1 MRIYIYPI
9 NLNTVL
15 VRVDSIAVSLFVFT
29 YNQHSPIYDVAPVE
43 NHNFEKPS
51 IRLGAGVLVYW
62 VSHFTFSLDE
72 LMKILLNMALPVI
85 KQGRVGK
92 VVNVIIW

>member
-1 MRIYIYPI
+1 M
-9 NLNTVL
+9 L
-15 VRVDSIAVSLFVFT
+15 VPEDSIAVSLFVFT

-62 VSHFTFSLDE
+62 VSHFSSDE
-72 LMKILLNMALPVI
+72 VMKILLNMALPVRRSS
-85 KQGRVGK
+85 KAEWER
-92 VVNVIIW
+92 W